1 MIMSRMIQKIN
12 RILDKELV
20 PESEYIFGCADLTGL
35 LDKKINGFSYGI
47 SKGLMLNMR
56 FCLPCW

>member
-1 MIMSRMIQKIN
+1 MSRMIQKIN

-20 PESEYIFGCADLTGL
+20 PESEYIFGYADLTGL

-47 SKGLMLNMR
+47 SKGLRLNMR